1 MIRDPMHH
9 TVIYRQT
16 KIRRESFISLKSSNQ
31 IPFIKPSLSQLFKFQ
46 KRHSS
51 LSMFLKIVEMLIEIF
66 TRISDIPDLFRS
78 FDQIFYHFLTQKNK
92 HKWEDDALM
101 RTCRTETTSSSLRT
115 IYLIKSIKKLLI
127 DLDLYLRNLSSSI
140 LSYSP
145 IMRSKF

>member
-1 MIRDPMHH
+1 MHH

-16 KIRRESFISLKSSNQ
+16 KIRREAFISLKCSNQ
-31 IPFIKPSLSQLFKFQ
+31 IPFIKPSLSQLLKFQ

-51 LSMFLKIVEMLIEIF
+51 LSMLLKIVEMLIEIF
-66 TRISDIPDLFRS
+66 TRISNIPDLFRS

-92 HKWEDDALM
+92 HKWGDNVLM
-101 RTCRTETTSSSLRT
+101 STRRTKSTSSSLRT

-127 DLDLYLRNLSSSI
+127 HLDLYLRNLSSSI